1 MNGECNFI
9 KKITTKLIGGKIVSN
24 EFERLYEEYHQSIF
38 QFLFYMVRNRQVAE
52 ELVQEVYIKVLNSI
66 SSFEGRS
73 SEKTWIYAIAR
84 HVGVDWVRQQQ
95 RKKRKVLGLFE
106 LSQKEYQIR
115 DEEPLPD
122 EVVTKREEIQ
132 EVYKALKKC
141 TIDQQQ
147 VVILRY
153 IESLSISETASIL
166 GWTESKV
173 KTTQHRAIKVL
184 KELLNKDYHSDLKE
198 VGR

>member
-1 MNGECNFI
+1 MS
-9 KKITTKLIGGKIVSN
+9 K
-24 EFERLYEEYHQSIF
+24 EFERLYESYHHSIF

-66 SSFEGRS
+66 SKFEGRS

-84 HVGVDWVRQQQ
+84 HVGVDWIRQQQ
-95 RKKRKVLGLFE
+95 RKKRKVLGLFD

-115 DEEPLPD
+115 DEDPLP
-122 EVVTKREEIQ
+122 EELITRKEEMQ
-132 EVYKALKKC
+132 EVYRMLKQC

-147 VVILRY
+147 VIILRY
-153 IESLSISETASIL
+153 IDSLSISETADIL

-173 KTTQHRAIKVL
+173 KTTQHRAIKNL
-184 KELLNKDYHSDLKE
+184 RDLLTKQDDSVLKE
-198 VGR
+198 VGK